1 MRRSLRH
8 GSLIVGLLVQA
19 AVSIGQQEAQAASP
33 SPALAPQAMTT
44 IPFLIPIQEVGDPDY
59 STGDTDGETDT
70 GQIHGGGGDG
80 IGAPAEAPIPGSGL
94 AAPQTA
100 LTPQVT
106 QAIADS
112 LGDAFDAC
120 RTLAAGYQIDC
131 MGQQLRATAAQVAP
145 TGAYAEVNRALT
157 DAARKLD
164 AIARRDRDSGQTR
177 ISVQHRRQSGIK
189 TYSAVRPAA
198 LAQSRADAARV
209 LDEVQTVLLRSA
221 ANSGNRRSHFQR
233 IAATMDSGKVLLRSG

>member
-1 MRRSLRH
+1 MHKPLTH
-8 GSLIVGLLVQA
+8 GPLMIGLLVSA
-19 AVSIGQQEAQAASP
+19 AVSLGMQAQAG
-33 SPALAPQAMTT
+33 SPAPAQAPQARGA
-44 IPFLIPIQEVGDPDY
+44 IPFLIPVQDVGDPSD
-59 STGDTDGETDT
+59 STGGSQS
-70 GQIHGGGGDG
+70 GGGGGGDG
-80 IGAPAEAPIPGSGL
+80 LGAPGGTPTPGPGPAS
-94 AAPQTA
+94 PQAA

-131 MGQQLRATAAQVAP
+131 MGQQLRAAAAQVAP

-164 AIARRDRDSGQTR
+164 TIARRDRDSGQTR
-177 ISVQHRRQSGIK
+177 ISVQHRGQSGIK

-233 IAATMDSGKVLLRSG
+233 IAATMDSGKVLLRSS